1 MFLVAIFVVV
11 INILIDVLY
20 RVIDPRIQ
28 LA

>member
-1 MFLVAIFVVV
+1 VFLVAIFVVV

>member
-1 MFLVAIFVVV
+1 VVLVAIFVVV